1 MRRIVRRERL
11 TGLLALFLCLGY
23 TGAAEAQSAP
33 IEITKVD
40 VLKQKAI
47 DSSQWAALGI
57 RLGDPKDAA
66 MKTLARI
73 ASISVQ
79 DEAAAGRLLV
89 FSPANSKTMVMS
101 LKIVEN
107 QVTTLNLVG
116 AFGDWMQGDTR
127 LLFRTFH
134 DDSLR
139 YRLLGREDAR
149 NVAQGGTKEAPSADV
164 SYSYYKEGIILHHSV
179 RQAEGK
185 TTETLREIVLIYPAR
200 VR

>member
-1 MRRIVRRERL
+1 MRRIERRESL
-11 TGLLALFLCLGY
+11 SGLLALLLCLGFA
-23 TGAAEAQSAP
+23 GAAEAQSAP
-33 IEITKVD
+33 VEITKVD

-47 DSSQWAALGI
+47 DSSQWSALGV
-57 RLGDPKDAA
+57 RLGESRDSAL
-66 MKTLARI
+66 KTLQRI
-73 ASISVQ
+73 TNISVQ

-116 AFGDWMQGDTR
+116 AFGDWMQGDAR